1 MPAGPAGGREREILT
16 AIVETFIAS
25 GEPVGSRTLARSS
38 REGLSAATIR
48 NVMADLADAGFL
60 EQPHASAGRVPTAE
74 AYRYYVEQL
83 SGEAHLSHENQSIIQ
98 DTLAGGTDGEEC
110 MERTSHVLSL
120 ISHSV
125 GVTVATAGPRN
136 ALEHVYF
143 SRLSDQKVLAV
154 VVTRSGVVRGRVL
167 RLDIP
172 QSDLDLAARYI
183 NENFRGWT
191 MDDMRAEL
199 ARRIEKERSEYERLM
214 KSIEQLY
221 QQGALASSDDTQA
234 VFVEGAANL
243 VTGSE
248 DRSRLQDMLRTLEE
262 KEKVVK
268 LLGAYLD
275 TRQEAVRVVIGLDEA
290 LPASN
295 LQNFVLIGAPA
306 RVGGEVMGSL
316 AVIGPTRRE
325 PGSNQRR
332 LAQDRKPS
340 RLRPSA
346 MRFWTDWL
354 ACRRNSTMPA
364 SARCGNSRNS
374 ANSPRPMSSGLFC
387 RSLTVLSAR

>member
-83 SGEAHLSHENQSIIQ
+83 SGEVHLSHENQSIIQ
-98 DTLAGGTDGEEC
+98 DTLTGVTDVEEF

-125 GVTVATAGPRN
+125 GVTVASSGPRN

-143 SRLSDQKVLAV
+143 SRLGDQKVLAV
-154 VVTRSGVVRGRVL
+154 VVTRSGVVRDRVL

-172 QSDLDLAARYI
+172 QADLDLAACYI

-191 MDDMRAEL
+191 MGDMRAEL
-199 ARRIEKERSEYERLM
+199 ARRLEQERSEYDRLM

-221 QQGALASSDDTQA
+221 QQGALASNEDTQA

-243 VTGSE
+243 VTNQVTGQE
-248 DRSRLQDMLRTLEE
+248 DRQRLQDMLRTLEE

-268 LLGAYLD
+268 LLSAYLD

-290 LPASN
+290 LPASH

-316 AVIGPTRRE
+316 AVIGPTRLDYQHTM
-325 PGSNQRR
+325 SAVSYIAR
-332 LAQDRKPS
+332 LFDKLLNES
-340 RLRPSA
+340 E
-346 MRFWTDWL
+346 
-354 ACRRNSTMPA
+354 
-364 SARCGNSRNS
+364 
-374 ANSPRPMSSGLFC
+374 
-387 RSLTVLSAR
+387 

>member
-83 SGEAHLSHENQSIIQ
+83 SGEAHLSQENQSIIQ
-98 DTLAGGTDGEEC
+98 GTLAGVTDVAEF

-125 GVTVATAGPRN
+125 GVTVATTGPRN

-143 SRLSDQKVLAV
+143 SHLSDQKVLAV
-154 VVTRSGVVRGRVL
+154 VVTRSGVVRDRVL

-172 QSDLDLAARYI
+172 QADLDLAARYI

-191 MDDMRAEL
+191 MGDMRAEL
-199 ARRIEKERSEYERLM
+199 ARRLEQERSEYDRLM

-221 QQGALASSDDTQA
+221 KQGALASTDDAQA

-243 VTGSE
+243 VMNNVTGKE
-248 DRSRLQDMLRTLEE
+248 DRTRLQDMLRTLEE

-306 RVGGEVMGSL
+306 RVGGEVMG
-316 AVIGPTRRE
+316 
-325 PGSNQRR
+325 
-332 LAQDRKPS
+332 
-340 RLRPSA
+340 
-346 MRFWTDWL
+346 
-354 ACRRNSTMPA
+354 
-364 SARCGNSRNS
+364 
-374 ANSPRPMSSGLFC
+374 
-387 RSLTVLSAR
+387 

>member
-1 MPAGPAGGREREILT
+1 MPVGPAGGREREILT

-98 DTLAGGTDGEEC
+98 DTLTGVTDVEEF

-125 GVTVATAGPRN
+125 GVGVTVATSGPRN

-143 SRLSDQKVLAV
+143 SRLGDQKVLAV
-154 VVTRSGVVRGRVL
+154 VVTRSGVVRDRVL

-172 QSDLDLAARYI
+172 QVDLDLAARYI

-191 MDDMRAEL
+191 MGDMRAEL
-199 ARRIEKERSEYERLM
+199 ARRLEQERSEYDRLM

-221 QQGALASSDDTQA
+221 QQGALASNEGTQA

-243 VTGSE
+243 ITNHVTGQE
-248 DRSRLQDMLRTLEE
+248 DRQRLQEMLRTLEE

-268 LLGAYLD
+268 LLSAYLD

-290 LPASN
+290 LPSM
-295 LQNFVLIGAPA
+295 QNFVLIGAPA

-316 AVIGPTRRE
+316 AVIGPTRLDYQHTM
-325 PGSNQRR
+325 SAVSYIAR
-332 LAQDRKPS
+332 LFDKLLNES
-340 RLRPSA
+340 E
-346 MRFWTDWL
+346 
-354 ACRRNSTMPA
+354 
-364 SARCGNSRNS
+364 
-374 ANSPRPMSSGLFC
+374 
-387 RSLTVLSAR
+387 

>member
-25 GEPVGSRTLARSS
+25 GEPVGSRTLARAS

-98 DTLAGGTDGEEC
+98 DTLIGVTDVEEF

-125 GVTVATAGPRN
+125 GVTVATSGPRN
-136 ALEHVYF
+136 ALDHVYF

-154 VVTRSGVVRGRVL
+154 VVARSGVVRDRVL

-199 ARRIEKERSEYERLM
+199 ARRIEKERNEYDRLM

-221 QQGALASSDDTQA
+221 QTGALASSDDTQA

-243 VTGSE
+243 VTNNVTGSE

-316 AVIGPTRRE
+316 AVIGPTRLDYQHTM
-325 PGSNQRR
+325 SAVSYIAR
-332 LAQDRKPS
+332 LFDKLLNES
-340 RLRPSA
+340 E
-346 MRFWTDWL
+346 
-354 ACRRNSTMPA
+354 
-364 SARCGNSRNS
+364 
-374 ANSPRPMSSGLFC
+374 
-387 RSLTVLSAR
+387 